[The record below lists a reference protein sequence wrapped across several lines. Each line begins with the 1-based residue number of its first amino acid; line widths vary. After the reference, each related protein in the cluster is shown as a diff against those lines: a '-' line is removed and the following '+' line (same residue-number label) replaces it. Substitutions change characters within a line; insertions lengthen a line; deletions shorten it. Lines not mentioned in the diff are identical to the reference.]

1 MKRKLLLLST
11 LLILGVGGLTS
22 CKGQITID
30 ITTNSGY
37 LEDAEKKDNTDD
49 KEFLKYKSLDIK

>member
-37 LEDAEKKDNTDD
+37 LEDVEKKII
-49 KEFLKYKSLDIK
+49 LMIKNF